1 MSYSVR
7 PVAAG
12 EHGLVYNSYVK
23 STWERGGHNG
33 GLSYTEHCGV
43 VHSRMERLL
52 GSQPIALCVVSSEAP
67 GWVGGW
73 IIGHATAGGHV
84 IHWIYVKHTY
94 RRRGFGRMLLSALR
108 GGANGELAATNMLAR
123 WRELAD
129 AMGVVM
135 RPLNRVLE
143 GAER

>member
-7 PVAAG
+7 PVTAD

-23 STWERGGHNG
+23 STWERGGYNG

-52 GSQPIALCVVSSEAP
+52 GSRPIALCVVNEESP

-73 IIGHATAGGHV
+73 ILGHKTAGGHAV
-84 IHWIYVKHTY
+84 HWVYVKHEY
-94 RRRGFGRMLLSALR
+94 RRRGHGRMLLSALR
-108 GGANGELAATNMLAR
+108 GDAKGELVATNMLTR

-129 AMGVVM
+129 KLGVGM

-143 GAER
+143 AER